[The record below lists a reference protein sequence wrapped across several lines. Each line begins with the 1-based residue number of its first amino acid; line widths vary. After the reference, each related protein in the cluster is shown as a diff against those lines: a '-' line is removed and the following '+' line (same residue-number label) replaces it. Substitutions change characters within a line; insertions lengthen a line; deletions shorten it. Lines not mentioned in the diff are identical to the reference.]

1 VDYGAIVAEAVR
13 AVGSGAHADLIETL
27 AERVVAAATDV
38 VERSGV
44 RVDEIRVRV
53 RKPQAPVNAPIDWA
67 GTEIVRRPN
76 RG

>member
-1 VDYGAIVAEAVR
+1 MC
-13 AVGSGAHADLIETL
+13 SSDLETL